1 MELKDITQDNIT
13 TLIARLLTNDRHL
26 QRKTIEEFVDDNV
39 EFTHIL
45 GKVQGKAA
53 FYYIYRLATVSWD
66 YRFEVVDFIKQ
77 DDVERPK
84 IAVWLNLGI
93 KVPPFYLLR
102 YTFPTI
108 AILHFKRSEDGKYRI
123 IRQYDHHSL
132 YVFLWIFG
140 WPWMSISQMIM
151 LPMAGVLL
159 STVGKVVDSISEAT
173 ENVQYTISGLKD
185 QVLELINN

>member
-93 KVPPFYLLR
+93 KVCTDMPGN
-102 YTFPTI
+102 TNNKQSSSI
-108 AILHFKRSEDGKYRI
+108 HSCRSACGYR
-123 IRQYDHHSL
+123 QSSSYQWL
-132 YVFLWIFG
+132 FT
-140 WPWMSISQMIM
+140 
-151 LPMAGVLL
+151 A
-159 STVGKVVDSISEAT
+159 TV
-173 ENVQYTISGLKD
+173 VQCGP
-185 QVLELINN
+185 